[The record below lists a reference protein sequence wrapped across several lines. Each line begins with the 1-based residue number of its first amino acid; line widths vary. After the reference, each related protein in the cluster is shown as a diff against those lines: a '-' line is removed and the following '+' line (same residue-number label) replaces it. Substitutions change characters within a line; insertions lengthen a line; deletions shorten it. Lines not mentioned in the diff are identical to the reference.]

1 MWKIVIGA
9 VVFGAAVL
17 LVSGA
22 WQAGL
27 AAGLFLA
34 LAAPALRASVV
45 VVPAR
50 RAALIFSRLKLYAG
64 LRGPGMSLIL
74 PFWEHV
80 GGYLDLAP
88 RARQISL
95 GDLYT
100 RDQVPVTIS
109 VSLIY
114 HLDPWAIQPE
124 LRPQFVDLLESAAAA
139 ILQRQV
145 EHLLRRLIGGQSLNT
160 LLGPEFRA
168 CLEERLTQELPRRV
182 GEFGIALS
190 GPVMLG
196 HIALPADLQ
205 AELNQAHQAR
215 IHAQARAD
223 ALNTLKEALGAQ
235 PDPAW
240 ERAIEV
246 ETLEAMG
253 RNGVPICWPYAGE
266 RGVGNARGRGNGTH

>member
-1 MWKIVIGA
+1 MWKIAIGA
-9 VVFGAAVL
+9 VVFSAAVL

-27 AAGLFLA
+27 AAGLILA
-34 LAAPALRASVV
+34 LAAPALRAGIV

-50 RAALIFSRLKLYAG
+50 NAALIFNRLQLYTG
-64 LRGPGMSLIL
+64 LRGPGVNLIL
-74 PFWEHV
+74 PFWEYV

-114 HLDPWAIQPE
+114 HLDPWAIRPE
-124 LRPQFVDLLESAAAA
+124 LRPQFVDLLQSAAVAV
-139 ILQRQV
+139 LQRQV
-145 EHLLRRLIGGQSLNT
+145 EHLLHRLVGGQSLDT

-168 CLEERLTQELPRRV
+168 RVEERLTQELPRRV

-196 HIALPADLQ
+196 HITLPADLQ

-223 ALNTLKEALGAQ
+223 ALNTLKQALGAQ
-235 PDPAW
+235 PDPGW
-240 ERAIEV
+240 EKAMEV

-253 RNGVPICWPYAGE
+253 RNSVPVCWPYAGE
-266 RGVGNARGRGNGTH
+266 RGVGAARRQGNGTH